1 LDSHSAEDSGL
12 QENISASAQRN
23 EFSSLIEDIKNYEGK
38 PMRNFDIDVAK
49 RAFNQI
55 DNKSDFLRPPS
66 EPLHRLKTKLRLP
79 II

>member
-1 LDSHSAEDSGL
+1 LDSHSVEDSGP
-12 QENISASAQRN
+12 QDNISASAQRN
-23 EFSSLIEDIKNYEGK
+23 EFSSLIEDTKNYEGK
-38 PMRNFDIDVAK
+38 PMGNFDIDVAK

-66 EPLHRLKTKLRLP
+66 EPLHCLKTKPRLS